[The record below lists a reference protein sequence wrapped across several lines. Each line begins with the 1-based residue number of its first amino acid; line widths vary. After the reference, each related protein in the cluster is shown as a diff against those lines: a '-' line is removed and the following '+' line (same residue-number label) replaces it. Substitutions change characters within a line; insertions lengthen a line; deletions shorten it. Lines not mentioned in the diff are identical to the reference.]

1 MSKEELDNN
10 SNNIENKYNE
20 VETKKN
26 LCMYELI
33 RRLKKNQRKET
44 IIKFLFFICLIC
56 LIGFLSLFFLLK
68 FLNLSELFH

>member
-44 IIKFLFFICLIC
+44 IIKFLIFICLIH
-56 LIGFLSLFFLLK
+56 LIGFLSLFFY
-68 FLNLSELFH
+68 

>member
-44 IIKFLFFICLIC
+44 IIKFLFFI
-56 LIGFLSLFFLLK
+56 
-68 FLNLSELFH
+68 

>member
-56 LIGFLSLFFLLK
+56 LIGFLSLFFY
-68 FLNLSELFH
+68 

>member
-33 RRLKKNQRKET
+33 RRLKK
-44 IIKFLFFICLIC
+44 IKGKKL
-56 LIGFLSLFFLLK
+56 
-68 FLNLSELFH
+68 

>member
-10 SNNIENKYNE
+10 SNNIENTYNE

-44 IIKFLFFICLIC
+44 IIKFLILICLIC
-56 LIGFLSLFFLLK
+56 LIGFLSSFFY
-68 FLNLSELFH
+68 

>member
-44 IIKFLFFICLIC
+44 IIKFLIFVCLIH
-56 LIGFLSLFFLLK
+56 LIGFLSLFFY
-68 FLNLSELFH
+68 

>member
-26 LCMYELI
+26 LCMYELR

-56 LIGFLSLFFLLK
+56 LIGFLSLFFY
-68 FLNLSELFH
+68 

>member
-44 IIKFLFFICLIC
+44 IIKFLILICLIC
-56 LIGFLSLFFLLK
+56 LIGFLSLFFY
-68 FLNLSELFH
+68 

>member
-1 MSKEELDNN
+1 MSKEKLDNN

-44 IIKFLFFICLIC
+44 IIKFLIFICLIY
-56 LIGFLSLFFLLK
+56 LIGFLSLFFY
-68 FLNLSELFH
+68 

>member
-10 SNNIENKYNE
+10 SNNIEHTYNE

-33 RRLKKNQRKET
+33 RKLKKNQRKET
-44 IIKFLFFICLIC
+44 MIKFLIFICLIC
-56 LIGFLSLFFLLK
+56 LIGFLSLFLY
-68 FLNLSELFH
+68 

>member
-33 RRLKKNQRKET
+33 RRLKKNQRKES
-44 IIKFLFFICLIC
+44 IIKFLIFICLIC
-56 LIGFLSLFFLLK
+56 LIGFLSLFFY
-68 FLNLSELFH
+68 

>member
-10 SNNIENKYNE
+10 SNNIENTSNE

-44 IIKFLFFICLIC
+44 IIKFLIFICLIC
-56 LIGFLSLFFLLK
+56 LIGFLSLFFY
-68 FLNLSELFH
+68 

>member
-1 MSKEELDNN
+1 MSKEELDNY

-44 IIKFLFFICLIC
+44 MIKFLIFICLIC
-56 LIGFLSLFFLLK
+56 LIGFLSLFLY
-68 FLNLSELFH
+68 

>member
-44 IIKFLFFICLIC
+44 IIKFLILICLIC
-56 LIGFLSLFFLLK
+56 LIGFLSSFFY
-68 FLNLSELFH
+68 